1 MNWNFLQF
9 FQDENGDFS
18 CTRLMTFLIP
28 ANILF
33 NQTYLVITTGTWQNL
48 DPISAGIIFGV
59 LGLKYVQKKVEVGND
74 KSVEIKAA

>member
-1 MNWNFLQF
+1 MNWNFFQF

-18 CTRLMTFLIP
+18 CTRLMTFIIP

-33 NQTYLVITTGTWQNL
+33 NQTYLTVTTGTWINL

-59 LGLKYVQKKVEVGND
+59 LGLKYVQKKVEVNGNG
-74 KSVEIKAA
+74 KPEKKEA